1 MDETSKAVILLN
13 LGGPDSTESV
23 KPFLYNLFSDR
34 EIIRLGP
41 WFLQKPLAR
50 LIASRRAGKA
60 EEYYRQI
67 GGASPL
73 GRITTVQA
81 EALEKKLNQRGGRF
95 RVYVGM
101 RYWHP
106 FIADAVKEI
115 TDNGV
120 SELIALPL
128 FPQYSRATTGS
139 CFNELARAAAA
150 IESEM
155 KITYVQSY
163 YDHPLYIK
171 ALSETISE
179 GLSRFAD
186 GREQNVSIL
195 FSAHALPQKFVDDG
209 DPYVKQ
215 IKATISA
222 VTDRLGIDSWSLS
235 FQSRSG
241 PVKWTCP
248 ETKETIKQL
257 AAEGVENLLIVP
269 ISFVSDHVETLY
281 EMDILYKELGSGLG
295 MKIERAPA
303 LNVLP
308 VFIKALA
315 EIVVQSEA
323 GGKD

>member
-1 MDETSKAVILLN
+1 MAEDKKGVILLN
-13 LGGPDSTESV
+13 LGGPDSTEAV
-23 KPFLYNLFSDR
+23 KPFLFNLFSDR
-34 EIIRLGP
+34 EIIKLGP

-67 GGASPL
+67 GDGSPL
-73 GRITTVQA
+73 LDLTMAQA
-81 EALEKKLNQRGGRF
+81 EALEERLEKEGKGF
-95 RVYVGM
+95 KAYVGM

-106 FIADAVKEI
+106 FITDAVKEI

-120 SELIALPL
+120 TKLIALPL
-128 FPQYSRATTGS
+128 FPQFSRATTGS

-150 IESEM
+150 QKEDV
-155 KITYVQSY
+155 KISYIQSY

-179 GLSRFAD
+179 GLSSFTGVEEKD
-186 GREQNVSIL
+186 ISIL

-209 DPYVKQ
+209 DPYVDQ

-222 VTDRLGIDSWSLS
+222 VTDRLGIGSWSLS

-241 PVKWTCP
+241 PVKWIGP
-248 ETKETIKQL
+248 ETKEVIKQL

-269 ISFVSDHVETLY
+269 VSFVSDHVETLY

-295 MKIERAPA
+295 IKIERAPS

-308 VFIKALA
+308 VFIEALA
-315 EIVVQSEA
+315 EIIVQSEA